1 MEKHIGQIVEKT
13 IRTRGVNLTELAE
26 GLNTSRNSLYNYFR
40 KRDLATHIVSKIG
53 QAIDYDFSA
62 DLPELLLKNE
72 VVRRP
77 SLQLPYIDSKYK
89 DKYLELLLKY
99 NALLESR
106 LPGRA
111 KSSLVV

>member
-13 IRTRGVNLTELAE
+13 IRTRGVNLSELAE
-26 GLNTSRNSLYNYFR
+26 GLNTSRNSLYNYFK

-62 DLPELLLKNE
+62 DLPELLLEHE
-72 VVRRP
+72 VGHRP
-77 SLQLPYIDSKYK
+77 SLQALYIDSKYK
-89 DKYLELLLKY
+89 DKYLELLLNY

-106 LPGRA
+106 LPDRA
-111 KSSLVV
+111 KSSLVI